1 VKNER
6 CISSSH
12 GLENHGLDPK
22 KDTFWNLNST
32 DLIEIS
38 IRRKEGTLSKDG
50 ALVCIT
56 GKHTGRSPNDK
67 FIVKDR
73 ITEDTID
80 WGKVNSSITAD
91 KFDLLHKK
99 VLSHLSSKDLFIQDC
114 YAGADQNNRLK
125 VRVVTESAW
134 HNLFARN
141 MFIQP
146 GIEYLTNF
154 IPDFTVLHAPS
165 CHAEK
170 EIHGTNSEV
179 FVLVNFSKKLVIIGG
194 TIYAGEI
201 KKSVF
206 SLLNYILPEK
216 GVLPMHCSANISAE
230 GKSAIFFG
238 LSGTGKTTLSAD
250 SNRELIGD
258 DEHGWSEHG
267 VFNFEGGCYAKVIKL
282 SQEAEPEIFSATK
295 RFGTILENVVMDPL
309 TRELD
314 LDDGSLTE
322 NTRASYPIEFIPNV
336 TKNGFGPQPN
346 HIIMLTADAFGVL
359 PPISKLSPEQA
370 MYHFLS
376 GYTARVAG
384 TEKGVT
390 EPQAVFSS
398 CFGAPFMPR
407 NPTVYAKLLGD
418 KIKSSGATCWLVNTG
433 WTGGKYGVGQRMPI
447 KYTRAMLDAALNGD
461 LDEVEYYKDDN
472 FGLMVPLKCPQVPD
486 QILKPESSWDDKEL
500 YNKSAKEVATLFE
513 QNFIQFKEFVD
524 NNVLEIAI
532 RAGH

>member
-1 VKNER
+1 MKNER

-12 GLENHGLDPK
+12 GLENHGLEPK
-22 KDTFWNLNST
+22 KDTFWNLSST

-67 FIVKDR
+67 FIVKDK

-99 VLSHLSSKDLFIQDC
+99 ILSHLSSKDLFIQDC

-125 VRVVTESAW
+125 IRVVTESAW

-146 GIEYLTNF
+146 DIEYLTNF

-170 EIHGTNSEV
+170 ELHGTNSEV

-267 VFNFEGGCYAKVIKL
+267 VFNFEGGCYAKTIDLDKDK
-282 SQEAEPEIFSATK
+282 EPDIYKAI
-295 RFGTILENVVMDPL
+295 RRDALLENVTVN
-309 TRELD
+309 EK
-314 LDDGSLTE
+314 GSVDYSDTSITQ
-322 NTRASYPIEFIPNV
+322 NTRVSYPIY
-336 TKNGFGPQPN
+336 
-346 HIIMLTADAFGVL
+346 HIDNIVKPISKGQHASKIIFLTADAFGVL
-359 PPISKLSPEQA
+359 PAVSKLSYEQA
-370 MYHFLS
+370 EYHFLS
-376 GYTARVAG
+376 GFTAKLAG
-384 TEKGVT
+384 TERGVT
-390 EPQAVFSS
+390 EPQPAFSACYGAAFLMLHPTKYSNVLSKKMKANNSEVF
-398 CFGAPFMPR
+398 
-407 NPTVYAKLLGD
+407 
-418 KIKSSGATCWLVNTG
+418 LVNTG
-433 WTGGKYGVGQRMPI
+433 WNGKGERI
-447 KYTRAMLDAALNGD
+447 SLKNTRLIIDSILNNE
-461 LDEVEYYKDDN
+461 LDEVDLQNIPIFNLKVPTKVKNIPSELLDPRSTWSSNEAWDKKANELAKLFINNFEKFCDN
-472 FGLMVPLKCPQVPD
+472 DHGKKLLASGPQ
-486 QILKPESSWDDKEL
+486 I
-500 YNKSAKEVATLFE
+500 
-513 QNFIQFKEFVD
+513 
-524 NNVLEIAI
+524 
-532 RAGH
+532 